1 MVAVKVQQPVCV
13 CLCHYLHTEAAL
25 NKLCHTLVRGEGRLG
40 GGGAAALTD
49 DVISGT
55 MRLSVAG
62 RVDDLLE
69 GK

>member
-1 MVAVKVQQPVCV
+1 MSV

-25 NKLCHTLVRGEGRLG
+25 SKLCHTLVG
-40 GGGAAALTD
+40 GGGAAGAGGAAALTD